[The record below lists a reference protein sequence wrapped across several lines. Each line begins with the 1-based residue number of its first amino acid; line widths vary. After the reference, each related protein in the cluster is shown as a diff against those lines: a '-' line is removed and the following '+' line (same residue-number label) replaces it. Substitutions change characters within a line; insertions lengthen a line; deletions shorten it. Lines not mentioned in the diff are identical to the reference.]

1 MAINIQ
7 SLFSDIIET
16 PAQTQQRQLQE
27 GLLRAQQ
34 ATSGL
39 TGLARTQAPLVS
51 ALYQNLGQR
60 QDAIRRGFGGMLGLD
75 VRTQSEKLSDIIKS
89 ADASTPA
96 GMINLSKA
104 IQEYAPTQALTLRQ
118 AAIEEQQR
126 LADRERQARL
136 QNLQIQEA
144 ERKATEAQ
152 ESKSV
157 RESNAQSYR
166 DLGVPDALVNDY
178 IAGNIT
184 AAQMNQ
190 AHSQS
195 LAARARSIPEYK
207 TLSGQGLEDVKL
219 AMDDNDA
226 VQELLSLKGEPQG
239 ILSQYLPFLRDNV
252 YSEQDFIAEVSMIME
267 IEKQMTPSEA
277 VDRAVSTLPM
287 GGILSTIA
295 IRDPEGAERLRTQV
309 VRSVQPMG
317 AVNPAALAAGSG
329 LETPQPSL
337 ESPDGAEEVE
347 SNALD
352 LTQQVIEFR
361 ESLGS
366 GPSPEAPVVN
376 DDEMLLG
383 VINTNR
389 PVARTR
395 FSQGIADTAS
405 SLAQGIADTAS
416 GLASGYMESRQR
428 RQAANREIERQLDK
442 IMADNNVS
450 RNEAYNIYARQVA
463 ENTSLLPDIEVPRMN
478 LGDSP
483 RLQIPE
489 MRMPR
494 QNLGDSPRL
503 EIPEMRMPRQNLGDS
518 PRIDLSIDEAV
529 SNIAESAR
537 SLPDIANKMADITSA
552 TLATINARESVA
564 GAVDATLKN
573 TLRATGRM
581 IDTLS
586 EGQSKNPESLI
597 NSINEKI
604 GQIESR
610 LDDVV
615 IPLQLRRQIDQSMI
629 AYRQL
634 LDAAKQRFGSE

>member
-16 PAQTQQRQLQE
+16 PAQRQERMLTE
-27 GLLRAQQ
+27 GILKGREL
-34 ATSGL
+34 TGGL

-51 ALYQNLGQR
+51 ALSMQMPQR
-60 QDAIRRGFGGMLGLD
+60 QEALRRNVGGMLGLD
-75 VRTQSEKLSDIIKS
+75 VRTQSEKLEDIIKT

-104 IQEYAPTQALTLRQ
+104 IQEYAPAQALTLRQ
-118 AAIEEQQR
+118 AAVEEQQR
-126 LADRERQARL
+126 LADRDRQIRL
-136 QNLQIQEA
+136 QNLQIEEA
-144 ERKATEAQ
+144 ERESTEAV
-152 ESKSV
+152 EAKSV

-166 DLGVPDALVNDY
+166 DLGVPNALVNDY
-178 IAGNIT
+178 VAGNIT

-195 LAARARSIPEYK
+195 LAARAKSIPEYK
-207 TLSGQGLEDVKL
+207 TLAGQGLKDVEL

-226 VQELLSLKGEPQG
+226 VQELLSIKGEPQG
-239 ILSQYLPFLRDNV
+239 ILSQYLPFLRDNA
-252 YSEQDFIAEVSMIME
+252 YSKQDFIAEVSMIMQ

-329 LETPQPSL
+329 LETSEPSL
-337 ESPDGAEEVE
+337 ERPEGAAETE
-347 SNALD
+347 SSALD

-361 ESLGS
+361 QSLGS
-366 GPSPEAPVVN
+366 GPSLEAPTTN
-376 DDEMLLG
+376 DEEMVASL
-383 VINTNR
+383 INTNR
-389 PVARTR
+389 PVARSR
-395 FSQGIADTAS
+395 FGQA
-405 SLAQGIADTAS
+405 IADTAS
-416 GLASGYMESRQR
+416 GMVSGYTESRQQR
-428 RQAANREIERQLDK
+428 LAANREIQSELDK
-442 IMADNNVS
+442 IMAENNVN

-483 RLQIPE
+483 RLQ
-489 MRMPR
+489 
-494 QNLGDSPRL
+494 
-503 EIPEMRMPRQNLGDS
+503 IPEMRMPRQNLGDS

-581 IDTLS
+581 IDALS
-586 EGQSKNPESLI
+586 EGQRKNPESLI

-615 IPLQLRRQIDQSMI
+615 IPLQLRRQIDQSVI

-634 LDAAKQRFGSE
+634 LDAANQRFGRE

>member
-1 MAINIQ
+1 MPINIQ

-16 PAQTQQRQLQE
+16 PAQRQQRMLSE
-27 GLLRAQQ
+27 GILKGREL
-34 ATSGL
+34 TSGL

-51 ALYQNLGQR
+51 ALSMQMPQR
-60 QDAIRRGFGGMLGLD
+60 QEALRRNVGGMLGLD
-75 VRTQSEKLSDIIKS
+75 VRTQSEKLEDIIKT

-104 IQEYAPTQALTLRQ
+104 IQEYAPAQALTLRQ

-126 LADRERQARL
+126 LADRDRQIRL
-136 QNLQIQEA
+136 QNLQIEEA
-144 ERKATEAQ
+144 ERESTEAV
-152 ESKSV
+152 EAKSV

-178 IAGNIT
+178 VAGNIT

-190 AHSQS
+190 AYSQRLS
-195 LAARARSIPEYK
+195 RRASAIEYK
-207 TLSGQGLEDVKL
+207 PVLGGELANVKT
-219 AMDDNDA
+219 AMAENEA
-226 VQELLSLKGEPQG
+226 VNQLLNQKEGEWRVLGFPV
-239 ILSQYLPFLRDNV
+239 PFTGENTFT
-252 YSEQDFIAEVSMIME
+252 EQDFIAEVSMIRQLE
-267 IEKQMTPSEA
+267 PQLNESQA
-277 VDRAVSTLPM
+277 VNRAVSTLPA
-287 GGILSTIA
+287 GGILSTLSSVDPQIA
-295 IRDPEGAERLRTQV
+295 ESYRTQV
-309 VRSVQPMG
+309 VSSLQPMG
-317 AVNPAALAAGSG
+317 AVNPAALASGSG
-329 LETPQPSL
+329 LETSEPSL
-337 ESPDGAEEVE
+337 ERPEGAAETE
-347 SNALD
+347 SSALD

-361 ESLGS
+361 QSLGS
-366 GPSPEAPVVN
+366 GPSLEAPTTN
-376 DDEMLLG
+376 DEEMVASL
-383 VINTNR
+383 INTNR
-389 PVARTR
+389 PVARSW
-395 FSQGIADTAS
+395 FG
-405 SLAQGIADTAS
+405 QGIADTAS
-416 GLASGYMESRQR
+416 GIASGYMESRQT
-428 RQAANREIERQLDK
+428 RQAANREIERQLDQ

-483 RLQIPE
+483 R
-489 MRMPR
+489 
-494 QNLGDSPRL
+494 
-503 EIPEMRMPRQNLGDS
+503 
-518 PRIDLSIDEAV
+518 IDLSIDEAV

-537 SLPDIANKMADITSA
+537 SLPDIANKMSDITSA

-581 IDTLS
+581 IDALS
-586 EGQSKNPESLI
+586 EGQRKNPESLI

-615 IPLQLRRQIDQSMI
+615 IPLQLRRQIDQSVI

-634 LDAAKQRFGSE
+634 LDAANQRFGRE

>member
-75 VRTQSEKLSDIIKS
+75 VRTQSEKLSDIIKN

-104 IQEYAPTQALTLRQ
+104 IQEYAPAQALTLRQ

-126 LADRERQARL
+126 LADRSRQTRL
-136 QNLQIQEA
+136 QNLQIEEA
-144 ERKATEAQ
+144 ERKAAEAQ

-157 RESNAQSYR
+157 RESNAESYKQ
-166 DLGVPDALVNDY
+166 LGVPDALVNDY

-190 AHSQS
+190 AHSQR
-195 LAARARSIPEYK
+195 LAARAKSIPEYK
-207 TLSGQGLEDVKL
+207 TLSGQGLKDVKL

-226 VQELLSLKGEPQG
+226 VQELLSLKGEPKG

-252 YSEQDFIAEVSMIME
+252 YSEQDFIAEVSMVKE
-267 IEKQMTPSEA
+267 FYPQMTPSQA

-295 IRDPEGAERLRTQV
+295 IDDPEEAERLRTQV

-329 LETPQPSL
+329 LEAPQPSL

-389 PVARTR
+389 PVARSR
-395 FSQGIADTAS
+395 LGQF
-405 SLAQGIADTAS
+405 IADTAS
-416 GLASGYMESRQR
+416 GMASGYMESRQR
-428 RQAANREIERQLDK
+428 RQAANREIERQLDQ

-463 ENTSLLPDIEVPRMN
+463 ENTSLFPDIEVPKM
-478 LGDSP
+478 
-483 RLQIPE
+483 
-489 MRMPR
+489 
-494 QNLGDSPRL
+494 
-503 EIPEMRMPRQNLGDS
+503 NLGDS

>member
-75 VRTQSEKLSDIIKS
+75 VRTQSEKLADIIKT

-126 LADRERQARL
+126 LADRDRQIRL

-144 ERKATEAQ
+144 ERESAEAQ
-152 ESKSV
+152 EAKSV
-157 RESNAQSYR
+157 REDNAQSYKN
-166 DLGVPDALVNDY
+166 LGVPDALVNDY
-178 IAGNIT
+178 VAGNIT

-190 AHSQS
+190 AYSQR
-195 LAARARSIPEYK
+195 LAARAKSIPEYK
-207 TLSGQGLEDVKL
+207 TLAGQGLKDVEL

-226 VQELLSLKGEPQG
+226 VQELLSIKGEPQG
-239 ILSQYLPFLRDNV
+239 IFSQYLPFLRDNV
-252 YSEQDFIAEVSMIME
+252 YSKQDFIAEVSMVMQFE
-267 IEKQMTPSEA
+267 PQLTPSQA

-295 IRDPEGAERLRTQV
+295 IDDPEGAERIRTQV

-389 PVARTR
+389 PVARSR
-395 FSQGIADTAS
+395 LGQA
-405 SLAQGIADTAS
+405 IADTAS

-428 RQAANREIERQLDK
+428 RQAANREIERQLDQ

-483 RLQIPE
+483 R
-489 MRMPR
+489 
-494 QNLGDSPRL
+494 
-503 EIPEMRMPRQNLGDS
+503 
-518 PRIDLSIDEAV
+518 IDLSIDEAV

-552 TLATINARESVA
+552 TLGAINARESVA

>member
-16 PAQTQQRQLQE
+16 PAQRQQRMLTE
-27 GLLRAQQ
+27 GMLRGREL
-34 ATSGL
+34 TSGL
-39 TGLARTQAPLVS
+39 TGLARTQAPLVAALS
-51 ALYQNLGQR
+51 AQMPQR
-60 QDAIRRGFGGMLGLD
+60 REAMRRGFGGMLGLD
-75 VRTQSEKLSDIIKS
+75 VRDDSQKLADIIRT

-104 IQEYAPTQALTLRQ
+104 IQEYAPAQALTLRQ

-126 LADRERQARL
+126 LADRNRQIRL
-136 QNLQIQEA
+136 QNLQIEEA
-144 ERKATEAQ
+144 EREATEAQ

-157 RESNAQSYR
+157 REDNAASYKQ
-166 DLGVPDALVNDY
+166 LGVPEALVNDY
-178 IAGNIT
+178 VAGNIT
-184 AAQMNQ
+184 AAQMNT
-190 AHSQS
+190 AYSQRLS
-195 LAARARSIPEYK
+195 SRARSAIEYK
-207 TLSGQGLEDVKL
+207 PVVGGELANVKT
-219 AMDDNDA
+219 AMADNEE
-226 VQELLSLKGEPQG
+226 VQKLLSQKDGEWRVLGFPV
-239 ILSQYLPFLRDNV
+239 PFTGENIFT
-252 YSEQDFIAEVSMIME
+252 EQDFIAEVSMIRQLHPE
-267 IEKQMTPSEA
+267 LNESQA
-277 VDRAVSTLPM
+277 VDRAVSTLPT
-287 GGILSTIA
+287 GGILSTLS
-295 IRDPEGAERLRTQV
+295 RTDPETAESYRTQV
-309 VRSVQPMG
+309 VSSLQPMG

-329 LETPQPSL
+329 LETPEPSL

-347 SNALD
+347 SSALD

-376 DDEMLLG
+376 NNEMLLG

-389 PVARTR
+389 PVARSR
-395 FSQGIADTAS
+395 LGQA
-405 SLAQGIADTAS
+405 IADTAS
-416 GLASGYMESRQR
+416 GMASGYMESRQR
-428 RQAANREIERQLDK
+428 RQTANREIDRQLDQ
-442 IMADNNVS
+442 IMADNNVN

-483 RLQIPE
+483 RV
-489 MRMPR
+489 
-494 QNLGDSPRL
+494 
-503 EIPEMRMPRQNLGDS
+503 
-518 PRIDLSIDEAV
+518 DLSIDEAV

-537 SLPDIANKMADITSA
+537 SLPDIANKMADITTA

>member
-1 MAINIQ
+1 MPINIQ

-16 PAQTQQRQLQE
+16 PAQRQQRMLTE
-27 GLLRAQQ
+27 GILKGREL
-34 ATSGL
+34 TGGL

-51 ALYQNLGQR
+51 ALSMQMPQR
-60 QDAIRRGFGGMLGLD
+60 QEAMRRNVGGMLGLD
-75 VRTQSEKLSDIIKS
+75 VRTQSEKLEDIIKT

-104 IQEYAPTQALTLRQ
+104 IQEYAPAQALTLRQ

-126 LADRERQARL
+126 LADRDRQIRL
-136 QNLQIQEA
+136 QNLQIEEA
-144 ERKATEAQ
+144 ERESTEAV
-152 ESKSV
+152 EAKSV

-178 IAGNIT
+178 VAGNIT

-190 AHSQS
+190 AYSQRLS
-195 LAARARSIPEYK
+195 RRASSIEYK
-207 TLSGQGLEDVKL
+207 PVLGGELANVKT
-219 AMDDNDA
+219 AMAENEA
-226 VQELLSLKGEPQG
+226 VNQLLNQKEGEWRVLGFPV
-239 ILSQYLPFLRDNV
+239 PFTGENTFT
-252 YSEQDFIAEVSMIME
+252 EQDFIAEVSMIRQLE
-267 IEKQMTPSEA
+267 PQLNESQA
-277 VDRAVSTLPM
+277 VNRAVSTLPA
-287 GGILSTIA
+287 GGILSTLSSEAPQI
-295 IRDPEGAERLRTQV
+295 AERYRTQV
-309 VRSVQPMG
+309 VSSLQPMG
-317 AVNPAALAAGSG
+317 AVNPSALAAGSG
-329 LETPQPSL
+329 LETSEPSL
-337 ESPDGAEEVE
+337 ERPEGAAETGSSV
-347 SNALD
+347 LD

-361 ESLGS
+361 QSLGS
-366 GPSPEAPVVN
+366 GPSLEAPTTN
-376 DDEMLLG
+376 DEEMVASL
-383 VINTNR
+383 INTNR
-389 PVARTR
+389 PVAR
-395 FSQGIADTAS
+395 
-405 SLAQGIADTAS
+405 SLLGQGIADTAS
-416 GLASGYMESRQR
+416 GMVSGYMESRER
-428 RQAANREIERQLDK
+428 RLAANRDIERQLDR

-463 ENTSLLPDIEVPRMN
+463 ENTSLLPDIEVPRM
-478 LGDSP
+478 
-483 RLQIPE
+483 
-489 MRMPR
+489 
-494 QNLGDSPRL
+494 
-503 EIPEMRMPRQNLGDS
+503 NLGDS

-581 IDTLS
+581 IDALS
-586 EGQSKNPESLI
+586 EGQRKNPESLI

-615 IPLQLRRQIDQSMI
+615 IPLQLRRQIDQSVI

-634 LDAAKQRFGSE
+634 LDAVNQRFGRE